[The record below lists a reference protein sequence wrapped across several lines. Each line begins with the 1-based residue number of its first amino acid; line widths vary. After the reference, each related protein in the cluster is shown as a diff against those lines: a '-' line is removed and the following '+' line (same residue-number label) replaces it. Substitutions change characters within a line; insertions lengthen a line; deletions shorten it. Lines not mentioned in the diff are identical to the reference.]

1 MSLHESLEK
10 IFRDVFN
17 DESLTLEDEMSADD
31 REDWDSVA
39 HLNLIFA
46 IEEAFDVSF
55 SGSEINKLR
64 NVGDLKTLIRTKS
77 PECRGS

>member
-1 MSLHESLEK
+1 MSLHESLER

-17 DESLTLEDEMSADD
+17 DESLTLDDAMSADD

-55 SGSEINKLR
+55 AGSEINKLR
-64 NVGDLKTLIRTKS
+64 NVGDLKTLIRMKS
-77 PECRGS
+77 PECRG